1 MCIRLFSFEV
11 VKTFL
16 GSGTVAKLNML
27 QRLQVFRKQ
36 KIALIGTA
44 VNH

>member
-1 MCIRLFSFEV
+1 LSV
-11 VKTFL
+11 Y
-16 GSGTVAKLNML
+16 STVAKLNML

-36 KIALIGTA
+36 NIALIGAA